1 MKLPITQSANFITF
15 MINIHHIVIN
25 INQLTKVISD
35 ESALGHIA
43 HSYFELGQMVKYG
56 VAMWHFKTVLD
67 EQLEEGVS
75 NPSFW
80 GSQAFFALLSGDET
94 KAMTQL
100 AAVADVGMGVSMPK
114 TLINDPRYLEIV
126 LQLQDNLNKERAGLG
141 LEPVGS

>member
-1 MKLPITQSANFITF
+1 